1 LSTTRL
7 FFVFVVRAL
16 TIVTRTSA
24 GQNYIVED
32 NDIYAAGHGIYLGH
46 GGSSLWN
53 SASNGIVRR
62 NTINFGEDCYQIDSS
77 SRVIFEHNAC
87 VGINLFSRGSAA
99 GATYGGP
106 ASSFIWFASNSIR
119 FVFGGDQEEMTL
131 DGGYCPNSGSNVTF
145 SGENNLTV
153 SFQQK
158 SVYPQYCS
166 PPGNCRSVDT
176 NWTGAAMYV
185 LGGQGQGQ
193 LRVFAQGGL
202 LPGSNKSKWVLE
214 KPFGGVGGGVPLDAT
229 SWVSVFEHREK
240 SIYRDNLFTDGGPMQ
255 LYGGAFHMIVAN
267 NTFERTTGAIV
278 EGLNHHGGGTPM
290 LIPSYFIE
298 TFDNHIVEGMSYD
311 GSVSGFRTSGYY
323 NRSVGF
329 DGASVAAVV
338 YRNNTVDN
346 GVWVIQGAVT
356 DVIVEGNTMV
366 NSQQCDTS
374 TNTCAPA
381 GLQVTNGQQ
390 PNGSTAVN
398 TTFRIFRRNNVGL

>member
-1 LSTTRL
+1 
-7 FFVFVVRAL
+7 
-16 TIVTRTSA
+16 
-24 GQNYIVED
+24 
-32 NDIYAAGHGIYLGH
+32 
-46 GGSSLWN
+46 
-53 SASNGIVRR
+53 
-62 NTINFGEDCYQIDSS
+62 
-77 SRVIFEHNAC
+77 
-87 VGINLFSRGSAA
+87 
-99 GATYGGP
+99 
-106 ASSFIWFASNSIR
+106 
-119 FVFGGDQEEMTL
+119 
-131 DGGYCPNSGSNVTF
+131 
-145 SGENNLTV
+145 
-153 SFQQK
+153 
-158 SVYPQYCS
+158 
-166 PPGNCRSVDT
+166 
-176 NWTGAAMYV
+176 
-185 LGGQGQGQ
+185 
-193 LRVFAQGGL
+193 
-202 LPGSNKSKWVLE
+202 
-214 KPFGGVGGGVPLDAT
+214 
-229 SWVSVFEHREK
+229 
-240 SIYRDNLFTDGGPMQ
+240 
-255 LYGGAFHMIVAN
+255 
-267 NTFERTTGAIV
+267 
-278 EGLNHHGGGTPM
+278 M